1 MLDTR
6 TRACKICGVQWKV
19 KGVSSHER
27 ACKALQT
34 NQAKTRDFARK
45 VRQRENAELLQA
57 ISGPSNVAPTRAKTP
72 RAEAPAIGPDPRFGF
87 PFRDLSPSPEPQPFA
102 DHEPLPEVPA
112 GPKLNDIKHE
122 YHPHSGL
129 PSKKETLFD
138 YLQSESL
145 RQRDPPTEEKPWTP
159 FRTRIDFEISQF
171 AQENMLNEK
180 ATNKLISLIRR
191 CAANPTE
198 FTIVNHDDM
207 NKQWGQASKKCTEFQ
222 KFDFEVKY
230 KGVEQQF
237 VVHACPLWDWAL
249 DLTRDP
255 RLAPFFVWDAERTY
269 QYNGTKYIRFWTEPW
284 TGNSFW
290 EIQVCTGDACFN
302 LTHSTVFQSNLPAHK
317 DAKLCP
323 YIIYADKAKLSS
335 FGTEKA
341 YPVVAR
347 LANVT
352 VGLRNSDGWG
362 GGQVV
367 GSLPVVKDDTAES
380 GKTGYVNFKNAVWH
394 AAFFKLLESI
404 VAHSKTGIWT
414 RCGDGKDRWLFPVIL
429 ILAADYEEASVMAL
443 IRGLRGLYPCPICFV
458 KSDEQSNLSKIST
471 LRTSTKAQEAVKRAR
486 SLNAEAREDLLKDMG
501 LRNVDNVFWKV
512 AHSDPYHA
520 ISFDRLHSHRS
531 GLWGDHLFS
540 VIKLHVEKLGGRHL
554 AKLDQ
559 QFDRLPRW
567 RNLNHFQTVTNI
579 SFNDGSKHQDI
590 SKMMLY
596 AVHNILTLTDRIG
609 LILLEWV
616 RSYMELDMYVGLD
629 LQTTE
634 TIAAGRQ
641 VLQKFGLLMEKYK
654 AACVGTEFEEKN
666 WEFIKIHLHQHVFD
680 DIERKGVAK
689 NFGTKI
695 DESMHGPARAAYLRQ
710 TNFKDVTP
718 QILRS
723 LHRRM
728 VGKYVLD
735 QLDDLDQ
742 LLVDDGDESSDT
754 KTKEPADLEEL
765 GNVMIGA
772 KQKSISFL
780 ELENTMKM
788 DLAFQNFRI
797 RFANFLSEFLPTYG
811 HALPRGK
818 RVKFNAQDEI
828 TPYRYLK
835 VFFQS
840 FDNWMDDT
848 DYLRCNAA
856 LVKTATGTIF
866 VRLAFIFA
874 CTIEDKTYPFAL
886 VQALDVGTGRQSA
899 KDKALSFYRIRER
912 PRKECEFISVHSII
926 RGALLAPDFDKKGDF
941 LVIDVVDGDMLL
953 RLKEIYPCT
962 D

>member
-1 MLDTR
+1 MNR
-6 TRACKICGVQWKV
+6 
-19 KGVSSHER
+19 
-27 ACKALQT
+27 
-34 NQAKTRDFARK
+34 
-45 VRQRENAELLQA
+45 
-57 ISGPSNVAPTRAKTP
+57 
-72 RAEAPAIGPDPRFGF
+72 
-87 PFRDLSPSPEPQPFA
+87 SP
-102 DHEPLPEVPA
+102 
-112 GPKLNDIKHE
+112 
-122 YHPHSGL
+122 SGL

-145 RQRDPPTEEKPWTP
+145 RRREPPTEEKPWTP
-159 FRTRIDFEISQF
+159 FRTRLDFEISQF

-207 NKQWGQASKKCTEFQ
+207 KKQWGQASKKCTEFQ

-237 VVHACPLWDWAL
+237 VVHARPLWDWAL
-249 DLTRDP
+249 DLIRDP
-255 RLAPFFVWDAERTY
+255 RLAPFF
-269 QYNGTKYIRFWTEPW
+269 PW

-290 EIQVCTGDACFN
+290 EIQV
-302 LTHSTVFQSNLPAHK
+302 
-317 DAKLCP
+317 LCP

-341 YPVVAR
+341 YPVVAQ

-458 KSDEQSNLSKIST
+458 KSNEQSDLSKIST
-471 LRTSTKAQEAVKRAR
+471 LRTSKNAQEAVKRAR
-486 SLNAEAREDLLKDMG
+486 SLNAEAREDLLKNMG
-501 LRNVDNVFWKV
+501 LRNNVFWKI

-520 ISFDRLHSHRS
+520 ISFDRLHSHHS

-596 AVHNILTLTDRIG
+596 AVHNILTDRLG

-641 VLQKFGLLMEKYK
+641 VLQNFGRLMEKYK

-680 DIERKGVAK
+680 DIERKGVTK

-728 VGKYVLD
+728 VGKYILD

-742 LLVDDGDESSDT
+742 LLVDDSDESSNSQ
-754 KTKEPADLEEL
+754 TKEPADLEEL

-797 RFANFLSEFLPTYG
+797 RFADFLSEFLPTYG
-811 HALPRGK
+811 HALPHGK
-818 RVKFNAQDEI
+818 RVKFTAHQEI

-840 FDNWMDDT
+840 FDNWVDDT
-848 DYLRCNAA
+848 DYLRCSPSFHNCERYDAA
-856 LVKTATGTIF
+856 LVKTVTGTIF

-874 CTIEDKTYPFAL
+874 CTIDDKTYPFAL

-899 KDKALSFYRIRER
+899 KDKTLNFYRVRER

-926 RGALLAPDFDKKGDF
+926 RGALLAPDFDKRGDY
-941 LVIDVVDGDMLL
+941 LVIAVVDGDMFL
-953 RLKEIYPCT
+953 RLKELYPRT